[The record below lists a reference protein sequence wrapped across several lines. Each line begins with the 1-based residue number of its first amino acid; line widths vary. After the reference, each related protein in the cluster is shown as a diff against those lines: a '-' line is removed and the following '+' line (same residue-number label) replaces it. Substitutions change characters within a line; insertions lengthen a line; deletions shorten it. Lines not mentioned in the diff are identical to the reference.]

1 MNDDARLDCSD
12 YPEPQHEGDYIR
24 ELETKLTDQQKL
36 IEQLVGAC
44 DIASS
49 RLPWDSSA
57 KKMCD
62 DALAAAKQQK
72 GKSNVKES

>member
-1 MNDDARLDCSD
+1 MI
-12 YPEPQHEGDYIR
+12 PEKLRQLKKGISLIGWSTEHTP
-24 ELETKLTDQQKL
+24 ETCYKLIDEIHADQQKL

-72 GKSNVKES
+72 GK